1 MQAIRL
7 IGPASGFMLS
17 SFCLRMYENPFS
29 KKKCFLKI
37 IFKLN
42 FILTVNPG
50 FGKKDPR
57 FVGAWWLG
65 FVIVGIL
72 LFIVSLPMLFYPF
85 QFKGASVKASD
96 MKKKMKSSGGSIDA
110 AKRFVRNP
118 IVMLYLIGKILVL
131 RVCSLY
137 H

>member
-29 KKKCFLKI
+29 KENCILCYKSNFLL
-37 IFKLN
+37 IFTS
-42 FILTVNPG
+42 TVNPG
-50 FGKKDPR
+50 FSKGDPR
-57 FVGAWWLG
+57 WIGAWWLG

-96 MKKKMKSSGGSIDA
+96 MKEKMKSSGGSIDA
-110 AKRFVRNP
+110 AKRFVKNP
-118 IVMLYLIGKILVL
+118 IVMLYLIGNIF
-131 RVCSLY
+131 R
-137 H
+137 